1 MADKEDSDIDEE
13 DDTFSVVSQSK
24 ANIFGYMSFKYAV
37 NTNLFGYREFSLL
50 LF

>member
-1 MADKEDSDIDEE
+1 MADKEDSDIDKE

-37 NTNLFGYREFSLL
+37 NTNLFRYRGFSLV